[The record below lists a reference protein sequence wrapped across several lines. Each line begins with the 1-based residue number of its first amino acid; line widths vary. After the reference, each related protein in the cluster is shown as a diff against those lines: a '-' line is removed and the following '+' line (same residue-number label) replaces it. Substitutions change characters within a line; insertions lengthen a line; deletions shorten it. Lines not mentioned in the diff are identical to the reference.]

1 MFMSGKIRNILVKT
15 VVNLCRMALA
25 ATFIFSGF
33 VKANDPYGMAYKLH
47 DYFAAFGMSETP
59 QFIVLAMAVAIG
71 AIEFTMGIYL
81 LFGISR
87 SAISKL
93 VLTFMSFMTLL
104 TVYIYIYDPVKDCG
118 CFGDAVVLTNLE
130 TLLKNIVLL
139 GAAIVVAKKP
149 KYQIEFISPNT
160 AWLISLYAVVFVLG
174 FSVYC
179 IRNLPFIDYRP
190 FHIGADIRQGVEL
203 PDSLMPVYEAR
214 IVYERNGER
223 LELLP
228 EDDDPDS
235 TWTYV
240 ETTRKLV
247 KAGGVPDIQNLY
259 MQEPQADYD
268 LSEAILGDEGY
279 TFLLIAP
286 RLEFADDSNVDL
298 INEAYDYAMANGYAF
313 YCLTSSDSIA
323 RSYWTE
329 HTGAE
334 YSFLLGDEQT
344 LKTIVRSNPGLVLM
358 HDGVIVNKWSSFDLP
373 DEYELN
379 GKLEDI
385 PAGKISYVSM
395 NHKVAYVFMLF
406 FLPLFVLTLLDRM
419 AMGWSFYRRMK
430 RKTEE
435 LNLDEIEKNIH
446 NTFNSKNKEKNE
458 KENRSRQLEDES

>member
-1 MFMSGKIRNILVKT
+1 MSGKIRNILVRAI
-15 VVNLCRMALA
+15 VNVCRMILA

-33 VKANDPYGMAYKLH
+33 VKANDPYGTAYKLQ
-47 DYFAAFGMSETP
+47 DYLTAFGFADIP
-59 QFIVLAMAVAIG
+59 NFLVFAMAVVVAMV
-71 AIEFTMGIYL
+71 EFTMGIYL

-93 VLTFMSFMTLL
+93 VLFFMSFMTLL

-118 CFGDAVVLTNLE
+118 CFGDAIVLTNFE

-139 GAAIVVAKKP
+139 GAAVVLVRKP
-149 KYQIEFISPNT
+149 EHQVEFVSSNF
-160 AWLISLYAVVFVLG
+160 AWLVSLYAVVFVLG
-174 FSVYC
+174 FSVAC

-190 FHIGADIRQGVEL
+190 FHIGANIREAVEL

-247 KAGGVPDIQNLY
+247 KAGGVPDVQNLY
-259 MQEPQADYD
+259 MEDPQSDFD
-268 LSEAILGDEGY
+268 LSEMILEDEGY
-279 TFLLIAP
+279 TFLLISP
-286 RLEFADDSNVDL
+286 NLKNADDSNVDL
-298 INEAYDYAMANGYAF
+298 INEAYDYAVEKGYAF
-313 YCLTSSDSIA
+313 YCLTASDSTD
-323 RSYWTE
+323 RQYWVE

-334 YSFLLGDEQT
+334 YGFLRSDELT

-358 HDGVIVNKWSSFDLP
+358 RNGVIVNKWSSFDLP

-379 GKLEDI
+379 GRLEDI
-385 PAGKISYVSM
+385 PAGKIYYVPLER
-395 NHKVAYVFMLF
+395 KLAYVLMLF
-406 FLPLFVLTLLDRM
+406 FVPLFVLTLLDRM

-446 NTFNSKNKEKNE
+446 NTFNSKNKEK
-458 KENRSRQLEDES
+458 

>member
-1 MFMSGKIRNILVKT
+1 MSGKIRNIFVR
-15 VVNLCRMALA
+15 VIVNICRMALA

-33 VKANDPYGMAYKLH
+33 VKANDPYGMAYKLQ
-47 DYFAAFGMSETP
+47 DYLIAFGMSDIP
-59 QFIVLAMAVAIG
+59 QFLVLAAAVVIAMV
-71 AIEFTMGIYL
+71 EFTMGIYL

-87 SAISKL
+87 SAVSKL
-93 VLTFMSFMTLL
+93 VVLFMSLMTLL

-118 CFGDAVVLTNLE
+118 CFGDAVVLTNFE
-130 TLLKNIVLL
+130 TLIKNIVLL
-139 GAAIVVAKKP
+139 GAALVVVRKP
-149 KYQIEFISPNT
+149 KYQVEFISPNT
-160 AWLISLYAVVFVLG
+160 AWLISLYAVVFILG

-179 IRNLPFIDYRP
+179 VRSLPFIDYRP
-190 FHIGADIRQGVEL
+190 FHIGSDIREAVEL

-214 IVYERNGER
+214 IIYEKHGER

-247 KAGGVPDIQNLY
+247 KPGGVPEVQNLY
-259 MQEPQADYD
+259 MQEPQSDYD
-268 LSEAILGDEGY
+268 ISEAILGDEGY
-279 TFLLIAP
+279 TFLLVAP

-298 INEAYDYAMANGYAF
+298 INEAYDYAVANGYAF

-323 RSYWTE
+323 RWHWTE

-334 YSFLLGDEQT
+334 YGFLLSDEQT

-358 HDGVIVNKWSSFDLP
+358 RNGVIVNKWSSFDLP
-373 DEYELN
+373 DEYELS
-379 GKLEDI
+379 GRLEAI
-385 PAGKISYVSM
+385 PAGKICYVPLER
-395 NHKVAYVFMLF
+395 KVAYVLMLF
-406 FLPLFVLTLLDRM
+406 FVPLFILTLFDRM